1 MLPVA
6 YQRQSA
12 SAFASE
18 ELIVNK
24 GGLHAGLRSG
34 LPRREFLRLT
44 ASGLAVVGSASLL
57 TACGGKSASP
67 STSAAPAGPPARGGT
82 LRFGVVGG
90 ASSDTL
96 EAQNPV
102 TIADLA
108 RVPQLFDS
116 LITQTATG
124 APEMR
129 LATEITPNAAATQW
143 TIKLRDGVVFHNGKK
158 FTGQDV
164 MFSLRRIVQMKL
176 PAAFFLGPV
185 DLAASKVVDPLTVV
199 LVYKAPFALL
209 QDALLA
215 PYFAMVPVG
224 YDPKKPIGTGPF
236 KLESFQAGVQSSM
249 VRNENYWRLGLPYLD
264 RVVTTDVADETTQ
277 VNGLRSGQFDA
288 INGIS
293 AASQASLHGGG
304 FKVIVSKSGSFTPFT
319 MRADT
324 PPFNDV
330 RVRQAFRL
338 MVDRKQMN
346 QQVWSGLGQIGN
358 DVINIQDPNYLV
370 LPQREQDIGQAKSLL
385 KAAGRDGMTVNLI
398 TAPTVGGEVST
409 AQVFATQAQAA
420 GVTVNVQQKT
430 VTDYF
435 ATDYLQ
441 KNNVFSQDW
450 YYYIPYL
457 TTVQEN
463 WATADAPYN
472 ETGWND
478 PPYRQLY
485 AQAVKTVDA
494 SKRRDLIQQMMR
506 IEYDRGAYIIPYYIP
521 VIDAAADKVQG
532 ITPTVSGQSL
542 SNYDFTSIWMQK

>member
-1 MLPVA
+1 MNEGGFRVGPVSQLA
-6 YQRQSA
+6 
-12 SAFASE
+12 
-18 ELIVNK
+18 
-24 GGLHAGLRSG
+24 
-34 LPRREFLRLT
+34 RRDFIRLT

-57 TACGGKSASP
+57 AACGGKSASP
-67 STSAAPAGPPARGGT
+67 SPSGTAAGPPKRGGT
-82 LRFGVVGG
+82 LTFGVVGG

-96 EAQNPV
+96 EAQNPI

-116 LITQTATG
+116 LVSQTATG
-124 APEMR
+124 APAMR

-143 TIKLRDGVVFHNGKK
+143 TIKLRDGVVFHDGKK
-158 FTGQDV
+158 FTGEDV
-164 MFSLRRIVQMKL
+164 LFSLRRIVQMNL

-185 DLAASKVVDPLTVV
+185 DLVASKVVDPLTVV

-209 QDALLA
+209 LDALLA

-249 VRNENYWRLGLPYLD
+249 VRNENYWRSGLPYLD
-264 RVVTTDVADETTQ
+264 RVITTDVADETTQ
-277 VNGLRSGQFDA
+277 VNGLRSGQFDV

-293 AASQASLHGGG
+293 AASEGSLRGGG
-304 FKVIVSKSGSFTPFT
+304 FKIIVSKSGSFTAFT

-324 PPFNDV
+324 PPFDDV

-338 MVDRKQMN
+338 IVDRKQMN
-346 QQVWSGLGQIGN
+346 EQVWAGLGQIGN
-358 DVINIQDPNYLV
+358 DVINIEDPDYLV
-370 LPQREQDIGQAKSLL
+370 LPQREQDISQAKSLL
-385 KAAGRDGMTVNLI
+385 KAAGRDGMSINLI

-420 GVTVNVQQKT
+420 GVKVNVQQKT

-435 ATDYLQ
+435 ANYYLQ

-463 WATADAPYN
+463 WATSDAPYN

-478 PPYRQLY
+478 APYRQLY
-485 AQAVKTVDA
+485 AQAVQTVDA
-494 SKRRDLIQQMMR
+494 AKRRDLIQQMMR

-521 VIDAAADKVQG
+521 VIDAAANKVQG

-542 SNYDFTSIWMQK
+542 SNYDFTSIWIQS